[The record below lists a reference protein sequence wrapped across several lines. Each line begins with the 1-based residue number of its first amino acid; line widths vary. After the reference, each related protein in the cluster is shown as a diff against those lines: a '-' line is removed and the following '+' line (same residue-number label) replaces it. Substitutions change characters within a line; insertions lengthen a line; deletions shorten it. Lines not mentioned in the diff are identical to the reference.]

1 MGRSTAMAS
10 IGCREGRLQNQR
22 AQGDSVPSGQALGR
36 WMRRA
41 GNLKA
46 QSHWGCMRRCT
57 LSQATV
63 TAGKGRDLR
72 RGALPQEL
80 RCFQW
85 FPGWQCWPELVGGA
99 LPVTSP
105 FFSLFFCIA
114 AVLAGWLWCPGRWHL
129 VGCHTGKLC
138 HPIILIPILVG
149 CQSAHRHWYL
159 RHGHRLRGLHWGPQG
174 EQVPTAHCEC
184 VGPLCGSRCHQ
195 LYFRGLSSTRG
206 VAQENTL

>member
-1 MGRSTAMAS
+1 MH
-10 IGCREGRLQNQR
+10 C
-22 AQGDSVPSGQALGR
+22 
-36 WMRRA
+36 A

-72 RGALPQEL
+72 PGALPQEL

-105 FFSLFFCIA
+105 LFSLFLYCRGPSWV
-114 AVLAGWLWCPGRWHL
+114 AVVSWALASGWLPHRETLPPYHPHSHPCRLPICSSSL
-129 VGCHTGKLC
+129 V
-138 HPIILIPILVG
+138 PSSWP
-149 CQSAHRHWYL
+149 SASWAAL
-159 RHGHRLRGLHWGPQG
+159 GP
-174 EQVPTAHCEC
+174 
-184 VGPLCGSRCHQ
+184 SRRTSAYCS
-195 LYFRGLSSTRG
+195 L
-206 VAQENTL
+206 